1 VDCPRHGEHQEKTS
15 IISSSSTRPWYVQI
29 DTPLLKT
36 RTKSLCQAKKLKK
49 EWVIKQ
55 KIKSKWKS
63 QKRRE
68 AILSQPD
75 TSTQPSS
82 LREERSVSKDDA
94 EIDENDDEVQQCSD
108 SEDEPVPSASVQP
121 RKQRPL
127 EQKKDGP
134 TTTGSSL
141 RDLQKQAYSPASLHH
156 YKSRPLRHPKN
167 RTASNED
174 SFRRREA
181 SIGAPK
187 RGRGGGQP
195 NMRLRMT
202 AMLEKIRR
210 DCS

>member
-1 VDCPRHGEHQEKTS
+1 
-15 IISSSSTRPWYVQI
+15 
-29 DTPLLKT
+29 
-36 RTKSLCQAKKLKK
+36 
-49 EWVIKQ
+49 
-55 KIKSKWKS
+55 
-63 QKRRE
+63 
-68 AILSQPD
+68 
-75 TSTQPSS
+75 
-82 LREERSVSKDDA
+82 
-94 EIDENDDEVQQCSD
+94 
-108 SEDEPVPSASVQP
+108 VPSASVQP
-121 RKQRPL
+121 CKQRPL

>member
-1 VDCPRHGEHQEKTS
+1 MEKNKRKPPSFRHLPQE
-15 IISSSSTRPWYVQI
+15 R
-29 DTPLLKT
+29 
-36 RTKSLCQAKKLKK
+36 AKKLKK

-68 AILSQPD
+68 GIRSQPD
-75 TSTQPSS
+75 TSSQIPQPSSSS
-82 LREERSVSKDDA
+82 LREERNVSTDDA
-94 EIDENDDEVQQCSD
+94 GIGEDGDEVQQR
-108 SEDEPVPSASVQP
+108 SEDEPAPASSIQQSE
-121 RKQRPL
+121 QRPR
-127 EQKKDGP
+127 EQRTDAPSTGP
-134 TTTGSSL
+134 SL
-141 RDLQKQAYSPASLHH
+141 RELQRQAHSPASLHH
-156 YKSRPLRHPKN
+156 YKSRSLRHPKN
-167 RTASNED
+167 RAVSND
-174 SFRRREA
+174 VPIRRREA

>member
-1 VDCPRHGEHQEKTS
+1 MVCSNRIPSLRA
-15 IISSSSTRPWYVQI
+15 
-29 DTPLLKT
+29 

-68 AILSQPD
+68 AILSRPRTLTPTPQQP
-75 TSTQPSS
+75 S
-82 LREERSVSKDDA
+82 LREERSVSTDDA
-94 EIDENDDEVQQCSD
+94 EIDASDDEVRQSSSSD
-108 SEDEPVPSASVQP
+108 DEPGPSASVQQS
-121 RKQRPL
+121 KQRPC
-127 EQKKDGP
+127 EQKKKDAP
-134 TTTGSSL
+134 TIGSSL
-141 RDLQKQAYSPASLHH
+141 RELQKQAYSPASLHH
-156 YKSRPLRHPKN
+156 YKSRPLRHSKS
-167 RTASNED
+167 RTASNEA

-181 SIGAPK
+181 SIGALK

-210 DCS
+210 DCP

>member
-1 VDCPRHGEHQEKTS
+1 
-15 IISSSSTRPWYVQI
+15 
-29 DTPLLKT
+29 
-36 RTKSLCQAKKLKK
+36 LKK

-68 AILSQPD
+68 GILSQPG
-75 TSTQPSS
+75 TSTQTPQPSS
-82 LREERSVSKDDA
+82 LREERSVSEDDA
-94 EIDENDDEVQQCSD
+94 GIDENGDEVQQSSD
-108 SEDEPVPSASVQP
+108 DEPVPSASVQQN
-121 RKQRPL
+121 KQRPH
-127 EQKKDGP
+127 DVPSIGS
-134 TTTGSSL
+134 SSL
-141 RDLQKQAYSPASLHH
+141 RELQKQAYSPASLHH
-156 YKSRPLRHPKN
+156 YKSRPLRHPKS
-167 RTASNED
+167 RTASNEV
-174 SFRRREA
+174 SFRKREA

>member
-1 VDCPRHGEHQEKTS
+1 
-15 IISSSSTRPWYVQI
+15 
-29 DTPLLKT
+29 
-36 RTKSLCQAKKLKK
+36 LKK

-68 AILSQPD
+68 TILSQPD
-75 TSTQPSS
+75 TSTQTLQPSS
-82 LREERSVSKDDA
+82 LREERSVSMDDA
-94 EIDENDDEVQQCSD
+94 EIDENDEVQQSSD
-108 SEDEPVPSASVQP
+108 SEDEPVPSASVQQSKQTP
-121 RKQRPL
+121 R
-127 EQKKDGP
+127 EQKKDAPTIGP
-134 TTTGSSL
+134 SL
-141 RDLQKQAYSPASLHH
+141 RELQKQAYSPASLHH
-156 YKSRPLRHPKN
+156 YKSRPLRHPKS
-167 RTASNED
+167 RTPSNEV
-174 SFRRREA
+174 SFGRREA